1 VLVCVIP
8 ALSSSK
14 SWEFSHRRSKVQVE
28 MGFAKNRTGKRRWR
42 RSEGLLRNCAERRAM
57 RRKASRRE
65 ELLRHLISPPHSAD
79 WGPISDPLQ
88 PTIHSV
94 HNWMLRLSQGKVAGW
109 NCGS

>member
-1 VLVCVIP
+1 
-8 ALSSSK
+8 
-14 SWEFSHRRSKVQVE
+14 
-28 MGFAKNRTGKRRWR
+28 MGSAKNRTGKRRSR
-42 RSEGLLRNCAERRAM
+42 KSEGLLGNGAERRAM